1 MRSLDQRASGASST
15 RASVA
20 LRASGAALSIA
31 LGFALS
37 GCSISYPLTG
47 GDKDDLRTGSIQPSV
62 TPAPH
67 DQVTSQPLAPPPGAA
82 AAAPEPAATTPAAYA
97 PTAPQPG
104 EEPTLN
110 PADWAYAR
118 GALSIAMSADATY
131 ASVPWANPD
140 SGAYGS
146 FSATA
151 GQTTENGATCRAFS
165 ATHSAG
171 GAEKRLE
178 GNACRTAAGHWEA
191 VSIHTA
197 QSHAL

>member
-1 MRSLDQRASGASST
+1 MRSLDQRAVSGASST

-20 LRASGAALSIA
+20 PRASGAAFAIV
-31 LGFALS
+31 LGCALS

-47 GDKDDLRTGSIQPSV
+47 GDKDDLRTGSIQPAV
-62 TPAPH
+62 TPAPR
-67 DQVTSQPLAPPPGAA
+67 DKVTSQPLAPPPGAA
-82 AAAPEPAATTPAAYA
+82 APEGAAATPAAYA
-97 PTAPQPG
+97 PTAPQPA
-104 EEPTLN
+104 EDTTLN
-110 PADWAYAR
+110 PSDWAYAR

-178 GNACRTAAGHWEA
+178 GNACRTASGHWEA